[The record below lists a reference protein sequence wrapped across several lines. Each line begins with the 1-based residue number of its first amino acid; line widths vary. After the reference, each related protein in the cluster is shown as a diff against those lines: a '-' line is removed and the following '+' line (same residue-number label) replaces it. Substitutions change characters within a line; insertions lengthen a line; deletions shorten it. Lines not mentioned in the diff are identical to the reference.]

1 LGFVFTCDDGSAAI
15 GVVVFVTESLGFWY
29 YNNTLNKLTKAD
41 NNTQY
46 YVYDYQGSRVRT
58 VIESN
63 QQTQSQRDYLPALD
77 ISINQA
83 KQQSTTLH
91 IGLLLGWIVR
101 VCCQSP
107 LFAWCERWVKLLPV
121 S

>member
-1 LGFVFTCDDGSAAI
+1 LSKC
-15 GVVVFVTESLGFWY
+15 
-29 YNNTLNKLTKAD
+29 NKLPLASKLFWLLFSVPRLLLGD

-91 IGLLLGWIVR
+91 IGTHSAAIGVVVFVTESLGFVI
-101 VCCQSP
+101 Q
-107 LFAWCERWVKLLPV
+107 L
-121 S
+121 